1 MNNQL
6 VAYIIRMILGNEG
19 DTVVRHLPFGSGTFE
34 FSLVKYS
41 LNFLVEHCRCN
52 CKTFSGTA

>member
-19 DTVVRHLPFGSGTFE
+19 DTVVRPLPFGSGTFE

-41 LNFLVEHCRCN
+41 LNFLVEHCR
-52 CKTFSGTA
+52 